1 MMMHCC
7 NDIVIIV
14 IIGTTSWRSCY
25 AASRIAAV
33 VLIDIGDDG
42 LILLI
47 SIH

>member
-1 MMMHCC
+1 MMMLRC
-7 NDIVIIV
+7 NDIV

-25 AASRIAAV
+25 ASRIAAV
-33 VLIDIGDDG
+33 ALIDIGDDG

>member
-25 AASRIAAV
+25 ASRIAAV